1 MLTVKTFFR
10 TISVLAFCVTAAVS
24 YALAQAPGFDRYEV
38 ILDRMPFGSEPA
50 DPVPGQG
57 GAQPLTLAE
66 SFAKNLK
73 MCAITHHVISGKL
86 QVGLIDNVTKKN
98 YFLKIGD
105 EEDGIEVVEADY
117 EGERVLLRKGAEE
130 VWLGMNE
137 ETSSAKA
144 PAAAVTQAP
153 RAGPGRVM
161 PPPRRLNPRESA
173 SLPPQPPPESIYK
186 GEALAKHLEQYQM
199 ELIRAKGEKGPIL
212 PLELTPE
219 MDNQLVAEGVLPPQ
233 E

>member
-1 MLTVKTFFR
+1 MKTVFH

-24 YALAQAPGFDRYEV
+24 YAMAQAPGFDRYEV

-50 DPVPGQG
+50 DPLPGQAG
-57 GAQPLTLAE
+57 NQPLTLAE

-105 EEDGIEVVEADY
+105 QEDGIEVVDADY
-117 EGERVLLRKGAEE
+117 KGERVLLRKGTEE

-137 ETSSAKA
+137 EANSAKA
-144 PAAAVTQAP
+144 PAASLAQTP
-153 RAGPGRVM
+153 RAGAGRVM
-161 PPPRRLNPRESA
+161 PPSRHTNPRRENA
-173 SLPPQPPPESIYK
+173 SPPPKPPPESIYK

>member
-1 MLTVKTFFR
+1 MKTVFH

-50 DPVPGQG
+50 DPPPGQAG
-57 GAQPLTLAE
+57 NQPLTLAE

-86 QVGLIDNVTKKN
+86 QVGLIDNATKKN

-105 EEDGIEVVEADY
+105 EEDGMTVVDADY
-117 EGERVLLRKGAEE
+117 EGERVLLRKGADE
-130 VWLGMNE
+130 VWLGMNDVSGAV
-137 ETSSAKA
+137 TVAATPVSQ
-144 PAAAVTQAP
+144 AAARGA
-153 RAGPGRVM
+153 AAGRV
-161 PPPRRLNPRESA
+161 PPSARRSNPRRDQANYE
-173 SLPPQPPPESIYK
+173 PPKPVELLK
-186 GEALAKHLEQYQM
+186 GAALAKHLEQYQM

-219 MDNQLVAEGVLPPQ
+219 MDSQLVSEGVLPPQ